1 MHTYA
6 LITAVRNEAAHI
18 ERTIRAVLAQSVT
31 PVRWAIVSD
40 GSSDG
45 TNEIVASYSRRHPF
59 IVLVRVDGDAE
70 RNFGSK
76 VRALHAAEAALA
88 GSEYDC
94 IANLDG
100 DITFGPTYFSALLDR
115 FRHDP
120 LLGIAGGWIHE
131 DDGRGFVPRR
141 HNLRTMVP
149 HAVQC
154 VRRAC
159 YEEIGGYAPLRYG
172 GEDTCAVVEALM
184 RGWRVQAFDDLPV
197 QHHRRTASAGSV
209 LRNRFRQGQADHALG
224 YAPWFEV
231 LKCARRLLDPPA
243 VIGSTLWLS
252 GFAWSY
258 LKAEPRPV
266 SPEFV
271 VFLRRQQRAR
281 LTGLQQPLT
290 VMPGT
295 PARSDGWRSE
305 R

>member
-1 MHTYA
+1 MQTYA

-18 ERTIRAVLAQSVT
+18 ERTIQAVLSQSVA
-31 PVRWAIVSD
+31 PVRWAIASD

-45 TNEIVASYSRRHPF
+45 TDEIVASYSQRHPF
-59 IVLVRVDGDAE
+59 IVLVRVDGDAD

-88 GSEYDC
+88 GCDYDC

-100 DITFGPTYFSALLDR
+100 DITFAPAYFSTLLDR
-115 FRHDP
+115 FRRDP
-120 LLGIAGGWIHE
+120 RLGIAGGWIHE
-131 DDGRGFVPRR
+131 DDGQGFVPRR
-141 HNLRTMVP
+141 QNLQAMVP

-154 VRRAC
+154 VRRGC
-159 YEEIGGYAPLRYG
+159 YEAIGGYAPLRYG
-172 GEDTCAVVEALM
+172 GEDTCAVVEAQM
-184 RGWRVQAFDDLPV
+184 RGWRVEAFDDLAV

-209 LRNRFRQGQADHALG
+209 LRNRFRQGRADHALG

-231 LKCARRLLDPPA
+231 LKCARRLMDPPV

-271 VFLRRQQRAR
+271 AFLRRQQRAR
-281 LTGLQQPLT
+281 LAGARQPIT
-290 VMPGT
+290 SASGT
-295 PARSDGWRSE
+295 PVSAGTGRSDQ
-305 R
+305 